1 MASLVE
7 RNNRYYAVYTYETED
22 GERKQKWEGFNTKAD
37 VVRSS
42 RARGAKRAGL
52 RRRPAL
58 SV

>member
-42 RARGAKRAGL
+42 RARGASSREAFDSRL
-52 RRRPAL
+52 L
-58 SV
+58 F